1 MQLLLR
7 SYKFFTLVLFV
18 SLHAE
23 SFVHPNWRV
32 THLIQF
38 DVTRKNQSRSLMFS
52 PSELAGDTPHTIR
65 CNVIEKITQLNVF
78 SIRTGGWHTSYSSM

>member
-23 SFVHPNWRV
+23 SFVHPKKHV
-32 THLIQF
+32 KTHLIQS
-38 DVTRKNQSRSLMFS
+38 DIKWKKKSHSLMF
-52 PSELAGDTPHTIR
+52 
-65 CNVIEKITQLNVF
+65 F